1 MDTDT
6 HITADE
12 SPAIQSYYAGLAAQS
27 KLDALANSIKSM
39 WLAHDSMHST
49 VREYR
54 QELRLLDVDL
64 GEALYYMRILL
75 GGSGRAGEWSEFL
88 KEKGIRT
95 TSADRLAN
103 AYERSLEPAPVAP
116 MMLSTAVVEQS
127 AAGQTGEA
135 EETGNKPSVV
145 TEE

>member
-6 HITADE
+6 QVTTNQF
-12 SPAIQSYYAGLAAQS
+12 PANRPYFATLAAQGNE
-27 KLDALANSIKSM
+27 DRIAHDIESM
-39 WLAHDSMHST
+39 WIAHDSMHST

-54 QELRLLDVDL
+54 QELRLLDVSL

-95 TSADRLAN
+95 TSADRLAK
-103 AYERSLEPAPVAP
+103 AYERSLEPAPVP
-116 MMLSTAVVEQS
+116 PTVRF
-127 AAGQTGEA
+127 
-135 EETGNKPSVV
+135 NR
-145 TEE
+145 